1 MLKKWL
7 ITISCVLSMVPTFV
21 AANAYCSLRD
31 PVSAIQYL
39 YPAATNHQSIVKVV
53 GKEARASLS
62 DVLPFTLHFNELG
75 KHTLYV
81 ALNDR
86 KPSGLIHA
94 RTELTDRGLIEI
106 AWALDLDLSIKN
118 FYIQRCRLAE
128 CKDEKIEFL
137 RNFVKGKTF
146 EEVLSLYNSADKELY
161 EELFYQTEE
170 MRSLISSIIQSALK
184 TMVITDLVWKKDIEK
199 LSSIALA
206 KQYYPEAAVAEKI
219 EYELSNKELM
229 DLKSKFGNDVT
240 YINHDSISSLKISD
254 ASGKN
259 IAYFVNAEW
268 SVENN
273 TGEFSWL
280 ISPQGEI
287 VAVQPKS
294 SWPSLEIEDSFNTVV
309 GKNVKS
315 PAECGTFAE
324 VTASELF
331 YVSGIH
337 KQRFIK

>member
-128 CKDEKIEFL
+128 CKDEK
-137 RNFVKGKTF
+137 N
-146 EEVLSLYNSADKELY
+146 
-161 EELFYQTEE
+161 
-170 MRSLISSIIQSALK
+170 
-184 TMVITDLVWKKDIEK
+184 
-199 LSSIALA
+199 
-206 KQYYPEAAVAEKI
+206 
-219 EYELSNKELM
+219 
-229 DLKSKFGNDVT
+229 
-240 YINHDSISSLKISD
+240 
-254 ASGKN
+254 
-259 IAYFVNAEW
+259 
-268 SVENN
+268 
-273 TGEFSWL
+273 
-280 ISPQGEI
+280 
-287 VAVQPKS
+287 
-294 SWPSLEIEDSFNTVV
+294 
-309 GKNVKS
+309 
-315 PAECGTFAE
+315 
-324 VTASELF
+324 
-331 YVSGIH
+331 
-337 KQRFIK
+337 